1 MSSLYHI
8 RDLGAN
14 VGGISFLGEKGIKI
28 MRNNPNYS
36 YNIVL
41 RKSSKIMP
49 PVAIAANCCGT
60 ILKIKQKKDFPLKNK
75 KCKCGKQYLI
85 EWELI

>member
-1 MSSLYHI
+1 MNNLAI
-8 RDLGAN
+8 LKIT
-14 VGGISFLGEKGIKI
+14 ISKKYKPSWELFKKI

-36 YNIVL
+36 YNIDL